1 MTLKRVRVSLTPTT
15 AKQVGVGFV
24 TVTRVGHPW
33 QLMFE
38 TDLPPYQA
46 FQEAVYG
53 EEFRARQRF
62 KLQLRA
68 MAADTIRRYAQKG
81 VIYEKE
87 QWTRADGLL
96 AQRLLDEV
104 AAVAEEQRAGE
115 FWMRQRDLWPWPDAR
130 EPPIEVVLGAAVG
143 RVVHAG
149 AASEDD
155 AIRVSGLLKGER
167 QVFSVHKAMGCLVP
181 RSLDPRLDGVKP
193 RGKARAGATTPGVKV
208 RGEVGD

>member
-1 MTLKRVRVSLTPTT
+1 MSSERAPICVIVEFEDVKLGGKRFFSEASGLSERCVPIFHFEAQAESDRNVKRQQFPLTLAWALTHWKAQGMTLKRVRVSLTPTT

-68 MAADTIRRYAQKG
+68 MAGDTTRRYAQKG

-87 QWTRADGLL
+87 Q
-96 AQRLLDEV
+96 
-104 AAVAEEQRAGE
+104 
-115 FWMRQRDLWPWPDAR
+115 
-130 EPPIEVVLGAAVG
+130 
-143 RVVHAG
+143 
-149 AASEDD
+149 
-155 AIRVSGLLKGER
+155 
-167 QVFSVHKAMGCLVP
+167 
-181 RSLDPRLDGVKP
+181 
-193 RGKARAGATTPGVKV
+193 
-208 RGEVGD
+208 